1 MEHLSLYRKYRPKRF
16 DEIAGQEEIVFTLTN
31 SIKKNMVAHA
41 YLFCGP
47 RGVGKTTAARVL
59 AKAVNC
65 LNPDGVEPCNKCA
78 SCVAI
83 NKGSAVDIIEIDAAS
98 NRGIDDIR
106 ELREGIKYAPNNLKY
121 KVLIID
127 ECHQLSKDAANAL
140 LKTLEEPPAHAIFI
154 LATTEIHK
162 MIPTIIS
169 RCQRFDFRKVSV
181 ANTLERLK
189 EVAKEEKIK
198 ITDDALELIASN
210 SQGSVRDAQVLLAQV
225 SASGGKEMIK
235 ADDIKNLLGL
245 VDIKIL
251 AEFFSFL
258 INKETKNAIEFLNS
272 IFDKGYDPHEFAND
286 LINYLRQ
293 ALLLKIDKTLINPL
307 MANLTKEDILQLNDY
322 IKVVDEAF
330 LHKSINIFME
340 AKNGI
345 KFSPVP
351 QLPLEL
357 AIVELIELPK
367 QEK

>member
-1 MEHLSLYRKYRPKRF
+1 MENLSLYRKYRPKRF
-16 DEIAGQEEIVFTLTN
+16 DEIAGQEEIVFTLSN

-78 SCVAI
+78 NCLAI

-106 ELREGIKYAPNNLKY
+106 ELREGIKYSPTNLKY

-140 LKTLEEPPAHAIFI
+140 LKTLEEPPGHAIFI

-181 ANTLERLK
+181 TDTLKRLK
-189 EVAKEEKIK
+189 EVAKAEKIK
-198 ITDDALELIASN
+198 IEDDALELIASN
-210 SQGSVRDAQVLLAQV
+210 SQGSVRDAQVLLAQ
-225 SASGGKEMIK
+225 AAAFGGKENIK
-235 ADDIKNLLGL
+235 AEDIKNLLGL
-245 VDIKIL
+245 VDVKVL
-251 AEFFSFL
+251 AEFFGFL
-258 INKETKNAIEFLNS
+258 VKGETKKSIEYLNS
-272 IFDKGYDPHEFAND
+272 VFDKGYDPHEFSND

-293 ALLLKIDKTLINPL
+293 ALLLKIDKSLINPL
-307 MANLTKEDILQLNDY
+307 MANLTKEDIIQLNET
-322 IKVVDEAF
+322 IKETKEAF
-330 LHKSINIFME
+330 LHKALNVFME

-345 KFSPVP
+345 KFSPIP

-357 AIVELIELPK
+357 AIIELIELPK